1 MVPSTSIYQ
10 LSNTIAETL
19 SISYSQKIIY
29 NVSKQNYKEASKKFE
44 YDVEL
49 KQTKSQ

>member
-1 MVPSTSIYQ
+1 MYPADV
-10 LSNTIAETL
+10 LTI
-19 SISYSQKIIY
+19 IF